1 MAVKKDTIPYDLSG
15 FDKDVVAYIGDRLEG
30 ASADAIPKEA
40 FHNPAVLVDSLL
52 DDSYKGAETFYPE
65 QVDSTLKAID
75 YLNENMEPICT
86 VLDMSAS
93 NDEDFHKKFST
104 IWDNPQQTVLNV
116 YAEEAKQLL
125 SSVAFYYNQQLCQ
138 EQANERLNAEDLKQI
153 NADLERKPY
162 ERKEDVV
169 QFHGVKNG
177 KPYTFKYDYKK
188 TKDKAKQIFN
198 SPDMKDVCKEIVALA
213 DRTASNFRVVGP
225 QGSMEYFNQTL
236 KSIANDVSYNVSL
249 DIAMKSFQQD
259 IQQVFHSEGMEV
271 SKPARKVS
279 LKARDNGKE
288 HTLDRID

>member
-1 MAVKKDTIPYDLSG
+1 MSGFFDFLEQNIDTVYKEYISEEKKKKDI
-15 FDKDVVAYIGDRLEG
+15 F
-30 ASADAIPKEA
+30 
-40 FHNPAVLVDSLL
+40 
-52 DDSYKGAETFYPE
+52 KGMR
-65 QVDSTLKAID
+65 K
-75 YLNENMEPICT
+75 
-86 VLDMSAS
+86 
-93 NDEDFHKKFST
+93 
-104 IWDNPQQTVLNV
+104 
-116 YAEEAKQLL
+116 
-125 SSVAFYYNQQLCQ
+125 
-138 EQANERLNAEDLKQI
+138 I

-249 DIAMKSFQQD
+249 YIAMKSFQQD